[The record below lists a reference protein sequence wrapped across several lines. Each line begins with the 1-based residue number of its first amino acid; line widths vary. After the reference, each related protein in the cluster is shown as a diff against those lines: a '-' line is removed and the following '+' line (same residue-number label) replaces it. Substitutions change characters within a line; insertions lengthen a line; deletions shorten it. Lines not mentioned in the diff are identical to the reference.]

1 VLAWAGLPAFGQ
13 DHPIAFIGA
22 RIIPVVGREVERGAL
37 VVSGGHIVSVGDEIA
52 AAVPPDAELI
62 DVSGYWI
69 MPGLIDTHSH
79 IGGVGGADGSNPIQ
93 PEVRVWESI
102 NVRAPGFRR
111 AVAGGITTVNLMPG
125 SGHLCSGQTIYAKLR
140 AGRTIEDLSFSMG
153 DGSLAGGL
161 KMANGTNSHGAPP
174 FPETRGKSAALVR
187 ERFVKAREYLDKI
200 ARAGDDA
207 EKRPARDLGLEVLGE
222 VLEGKRI
229 VHHHT
234 HRQDDIMTVLRLA
247 NEFHFRVVL
256 HHVSEASLVVTEIAA
271 SGVPCSVIIVDS
283 PGGKLEAANLQMET
297 AANLEKAGVK
307 VALHTDDWINDSR
320 LFLRCAGLAVR
331 AGMTRDGAFRAVTLA
346 GAEML
351 DLQDRVGSLEPGKDA
366 DFILL
371 TGNPLST
378 YTHVQQTWV
387 EGVKVFDRENPEDLL
402 SAQGGYGAGED
413 VHPYMCCEE
422 AR

>member
-1 VLAWAGLPAFGQ
+1 
-13 DHPIAFIGA
+13 
-22 RIIPVVGREVERGAL
+22 
-37 VVSGGHIVSVGDEIA
+37 
-52 AAVPPDAELI
+52 
-62 DVSGYWI
+62 
-69 MPGLIDTHSH
+69 
-79 IGGVGGADGSNPIQ
+79 
-93 PEVRVWESI
+93 
-102 NVRAPGFRR
+102 
-111 AVAGGITTVNLMPG
+111 
-125 SGHLCSGQTIYAKLR
+125 
-140 AGRTIEDLSFSMG
+140 
-153 DGSLAGGL
+153 
-161 KMANGTNSHGAPP
+161 
-174 FPETRGKSAALVR
+174 
-187 ERFVKAREYLDKI
+187 
-200 ARAGDDA
+200 
-207 EKRPARDLGLEVLGE
+207 
-222 VLEGKRI
+222 
-229 VHHHT
+229 
-234 HRQDDIMTVLRLA
+234 
-247 NEFHFRVVL
+247 
-256 HHVSEASLVVTEIAA
+256 
-271 SGVPCSVIIVDS
+271 VIIVDS